1 MADLKRDIKKLQRFR
16 EDIMK
21 WFNNPEVKDKNA
33 LADSRRRIEVEM
45 ERFKA
50 FERESKTKPFS
61 LMGLAMGGKL
71 DAQEQKKQ
79 EKREPLEEF
88 VEKLTVQSDE
98 FRAEWETLTAKKKKS
113 KEESFRVDELKKYI
127 DWHAFHLRSLEQ
139 VLRRLDNDMIDPDE
153 LDTLIE
159 SLDMYVEQF
168 EDPDYYHDE
177 GLYEQYNLDSDAVD
191 ETYYKPSLDETEET
205 KIAAASSSVVG
216 EPPRMREVPLTA
228 AAKAKAKKQAAREF
242 EAAQTGGPVRP
253 DHPVQAPPKP
263 SRPNTPTVVPPPL
276 PSAPAPPNRP
286 PPVYPGMSVSS
297 HIPSTPLKPVGV
309 WKASDLAPPPSE
321 RPPPPPPPGGLF
333 KLTKAL
339 AMLDQSF
346 RTRPRC
352 DDVVRT
358 RPYQPSNP
366 YAHALSDN
374 TILYSDRVLNTED
387 SEFIKKLPIDSLILI
402 FYYREGTHAQLLAS
416 QELKRQNW
424 RFHKKFGIWFKRTE
438 GGVKTINPAFEY
450 GAYDFFD
457 MAGDSWG
464 IKTRSDFTFE
474 YEYLEDESMPR
485 ETNQNVNLVIRRPP
499 PPTSS

>member
-45 ERFKA
+45 EKFKA

-79 EKREPLEEF
+79 EKREALEEF
-88 VEKLTVQSDE
+88 VDKLTVQSDE
-98 FRAEWETLTAKKKKS
+98 FRAEWETLTAKKKKN
-113 KEESFRVDELKKYI
+113 KDESHRMDELKKFI
-127 DWHAFHLRSLEQ
+127 DRHAFHLRSLEQ

-153 LDTLIE
+153 LDNLID
-159 SLDMYVEQF
+159 SLEIYVEQF

-191 ETYYKPSLDETEET
+191 ETYYKPSLDETEES
-205 KIAAASSSVVG
+205 KNAASSSASQA
-216 EPPRMREVPLTA
+216 EQPKIREVPLTA

-253 DHPVQAPPKP
+253 DHPAQVPPKP
-263 SRPNTPTVVPPPL
+263 TRPSTPTVTPPSL
-276 PSAPAPPNRP
+276 PSAPAPPSRP

-297 HIPSTPLKPVGV
+297 QAPVMILKSTGV

-321 RPPPPPPPGGLF
+321 RPPPPPPPAGISKVGDR
-333 KLTKAL
+333 LTFL
-339 AMLDQSF
+339 ENSC
-346 RTRPRC
+346 RSRPRC
-352 DDVVRT
+352 DDLIRT
-358 RPYQPSNP
+358 RPYRPSNP
-366 YAHALSDN
+366 FSVADN
-374 TILYSDRVLNTED
+374 TLSYPDRLLNTED

-402 FYYREGTHAQLLAS
+402 FYYREGTHAQFLAS

-438 GGVKTINPAFEY
+438 GGIKTINPAFEY

-457 MAGDSWG
+457 MSGESWG

-474 YEYLEDESMPR
+474 YEYLEDESLPSDA
-485 ETNQNVNLVIRRPP
+485 NQNPNLVIRRPP
-499 PPTSS
+499 PPTTA